1 MNTLADAATEKDVY
15 LSEFNRLEKQLARG
29 GRPAVQRLRRAAI
42 ARFDE
47 LGFPTS
53 RNEDWKFTSL
63 TALTKVPF
71 RPAEPADDS
80 LKAAQLSNVLGMDAA
95 CRLVFV
101 DGFFAPELSTAT
113 GLPSGVIVGNLAAAF
128 DKSSETVEA
137 HLGRHARFEEHAFI
151 ALNTAFFRDGA
162 FLFVPKGK
170 VVETPVHLVFVATAP
185 AEPTVSYPR
194 NLIVAGDNSRL
205 TVVESY
211 AGLADDVTFTNAV
224 TEIVLGDGAAVDHCK
239 VQQESASA
247 FHIATTQ
254 VHLGRAANFASC
266 YVGLGGGLVR
276 NEARALFTGEGA
288 ECTLDG
294 LYQLDGRQ
302 HMDNHT
308 VIDHAVPHCASH
320 ELYKGVLGGQ
330 SRGVFNG
337 KIFVREDA
345 QKTDAKQ
352 TNKTLLLSADAT
364 INTKPQLEI
373 YADDVKCTHG
383 ATVGQLDDEAIFYL
397 RARGVGLEEARGLL
411 TYAFANDVVG
421 RVRVDSVRRRLEQA
435 LLTARGLPALSSE
448 E

>member
-1 MNTLADAATEKDVY
+1 MNTLAEAATEKDVY
-15 LSEFNRLEKQLARG
+15 LSEFNRLEKELARR
-29 GRPAVQRLRRAAI
+29 GRPGVQRLRRAAI

-47 LGFPTS
+47 LGFPTP
-53 RNEDWKFTSL
+53 RNEDWKFTNL
-63 TALTKVPF
+63 APLTKVPF
-71 RPAEPADDS
+71 RPAQPVGPRP
-80 LKAAQLSNVLGMDAA
+80 KATQLTHILGMEAV

-101 DGFFAPELSTAT
+101 DGYFAPELSAIS
-113 GLPSGVIVGNLAAAF
+113 GLPSGVIVGSLAAAL
-128 DKSSETVEA
+128 DESSETVEA
-137 HLGRHARFEEHAFI
+137 HLGRHARFEEHAFA

-162 FLFVPKGK
+162 FISAPKGK
-170 VVETPVHLVFVATAP
+170 IVETPIHLVYIATAP
-185 AEPTVSYPR
+185 AEPTVAYPR
-194 NLIVAGDNSRL
+194 NLIIAGDNSRL
-205 TVVESY
+205 PVVESY
-211 AGLADDVTFTNAV
+211 AGLADDVTFTNVV
-224 TEIVLGDGAAVDHCK
+224 TEFVLGDGAAVDHCK
-239 VQQESASA
+239 VQQESVSA
-247 FHIATTQ
+247 FHVATMQ
-254 VHLGRAANFASC
+254 VHLGRASNFASC

-308 VIDHAVPHCASH
+308 VIDHTVPHCASH
-320 ELYKGVLGGQ
+320 ELYRGVLDGQ

-352 TNKTLLLSADAT
+352 TNKTLLLSEDAV

-397 RARGVGLEEARGLL
+397 RARGIGLEDARGLL

-421 RVRVDSVRRRLEQA
+421 RVRVESVRRRLEQA
-435 LLTARGLPALSSE
+435 LLTARRLPALSNE